1 MAQCKNCGN
10 YTEAPDGLCDN
21 CRSQQAAFADA
32 QTATQQPS
40 AFADNVVI
48 SDDYGKVMDGF
59 KGGLLSAIFGVVSSS
74 LAGGAAGAAVAAQGV
89 EGAFAGALVAFIV
102 CFAIS
107 LPFMIIALIKG
118 INAIKFFVAR
128 CKANKAKPIPGF
140 CCGIVGVANVAIAAL
155 SFLSA
160 LLSLFAAL
168 AG

>member
-21 CRSQQAAFADA
+21 CRSQQAAFTDA
-32 QTATQQPS
+32 QTAAQQPS

-48 SDDYGKVMDGF
+48 SEDYGKVMDGF
-59 KGGLLSAIFGVVSSS
+59 KGGLLSAIFGVVSSG
-74 LAGGAAGAAVAAQGV
+74 LAGVAAGAVTALKDI
-89 EGAFAGALVAFIV
+89 EGGFLGSLVTCVV
-102 CFAIS
+102 CFIIA
-107 LPFMIIALIKG
+107 LPFLIIGLIKG
-118 INAIKFFVAR
+118 INAIKFFVKR
-128 CKANKAKPIPGF
+128 CKENKAKPIPGF

-155 SFLSA
+155 SFISA

>member
-32 QTATQQPS
+32 QTAAQQPS

-59 KGGLLSAIFGVVSSS
+59 KGGLLSAIFGVISSG
-74 LAGGAAGAAVAAQGV
+74 LAGGAAGAIAALLV
-89 EGAFAGALVAFIV
+89 EEGGFWGGLIAFIV
-102 CFAIS
+102 CFVIA
-107 LPFMIIALIKG
+107 LPFMIIALVKG
-118 INAIKFFVAR
+118 INAIKFFAKR
-128 CKANKAKPIPGF
+128 CKENKAKPIPGF